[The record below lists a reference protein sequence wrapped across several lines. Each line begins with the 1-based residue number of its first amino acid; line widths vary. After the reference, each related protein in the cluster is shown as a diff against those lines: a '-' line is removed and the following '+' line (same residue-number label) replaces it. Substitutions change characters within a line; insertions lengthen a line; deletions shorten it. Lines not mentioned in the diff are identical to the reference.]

1 MRVIRLNRN
10 VRFAVNP
17 GGADELGENAYA
29 GSPPVRG
36 LGAAYELEISCV
48 APIDPVAQYVID
60 IKDIDKAVRATV
72 VPAIAAAVRDP
83 AGKTA
88 EGVLAAA
95 MPGLNAALG
104 GMVDRVTWKL
114 GRFQRVTIMSKSA
127 TTVLLRQRFD
137 FAASHRLHVD
147 GLSAEENR
155 RRFGKCNYESGHGH
169 NYQFEPVVAFEL
181 ASPARFT
188 IDDLE
193 KLAAEA
199 ILSKFDH
206 RYLNVDCPEFDP
218 RRGGVVPSVET
229 MAKVFFELLGAALAR
244 SGLPATLREM
254 TVAETDRTS
263 ATYPA

>member
-1 MRVIRLNRN
+1 M
-10 VRFAVNP
+10 NP
-17 GGADELGENAYA
+17 GVNAPGTNAYA

-36 LGAAYELEISCV
+36 LGASYELEVSCV
-48 APIDPVAQYVID
+48 APIHPVAQYVID
-60 IKDIDKAVRATV
+60 IKDIDKVVQATV
-72 VPAIAAAVRDP
+72 VPVIARAMRDP

-88 EGVLAAA
+88 EGVLAE
-95 MPGLNAALG
+95 ALPALDKALSG
-104 GMVDRVTWKL
+104 IVDRLTWRL
-114 GRFQRVTIMSKSA
+114 GAFQRVTIMKNSP

-147 GLSAEENR
+147 SLSFEENR
-155 RRFGKCNYESGHGH
+155 KRFGKCNYESGHGH
-169 NYQFEPVVAFEL
+169 NYQFEPVVAFDL
-181 ASPARFT
+181 ATPANFT

-193 KLAAEA
+193 RLAGES

-206 RYLNVDCPEFDP
+206 RYLNVDCQEFDTK
-218 RRGGVVPSVET
+218 RGGVVPSVEN
-229 MAKVFFELLGAALAR
+229 MAKVFFELLEGALKK